1 LLEKLYKN
9 QGKYAEGWNFGPNEQ
24 DVQPVDWILNKMT
37 LKWPGS
43 NWELDKNTNPHEAD
57 FLKLNIAKA
66 ELKLGWKPVWE
77 LNYTL
82 EKIVDWHKAWLN
94 KENIQAV
101 CLAEI
106 KEYTKDMNNE
116 NH

>member
-1 LLEKLYKN
+1 V
-9 QGKYAEGWNFGPNEQ
+9 GWYFYQAPN
-24 DVQPVDWILNKMT
+24 
-37 LKWPGS
+37 
-43 NWELDKNTNPHEAD
+43 
-57 FLKLNIAKA
+57 
-66 ELKLGWKPVWE
+66 
-77 LNYTL
+77 
-82 EKIVDWHKAWLN
+82 DWHKAWLN